1 MIHIQIN
8 FPTLYLSLNPLFKIT
23 VKQEAIINKNN
34 VNKILFNKLNEI
46 FSRFLKGLSIK
57 KKLIIEIN

>member
-8 FPTLYLSLNPLFKIT
+8 FSNFISSLNPLFKIT

-46 FSRFLKGLSIK
+46 FRFLKGLSIK
-57 KKLIIEIN
+57 KTYY